1 MTAMFFRTRSIV
13 AGLALVGAV
22 SPGCS
27 RGTTTAPAEATDPI
41 AVTVA
46 TVGMADVA
54 GTFEAGGVVEA
65 RTTATLTARILAP
78 VYEVRVS
85 PGDRVRSG
93 QVLIVLDG
101 RDLAAQARRAR
112 AEGIA
117 AEQHVIAAESERQAA
132 DAALALARLTHA
144 RIAGLH
150 ARRSATAQELDDV
163 TGLLRAAEAR
173 AASAVAR
180 ARAAAAG
187 VEGAK
192 AASDAADTTETF
204 SRIVAPF
211 DGVVTEKMVEPGN
224 MAAPGTS
231 LMRVEDARG
240 FRLEVRVDESR
251 IGQIAPDVTVPVA
264 LDAGADGVARMV
276 SGTVTEIGRAVDAD
290 TRAFLVKISLPAES
304 GLRSGMF
311 GRAHFSARPRRAL
324 TVPAAALVHRG
335 QMTSVFVV
343 EKGVARV
350 RLVNVSGTEVLAGLS
365 DGEAVIVAAPPTVSD
380 GRRVRL
386 GGG

>member
-1 MTAMFFRTRSIV
+1 MTAMFFSTRSIV
-13 AGLALVGAV
+13 AGLALVGAI

-27 RGTTTAPAEATDPI
+27 RGPTTTPAEAADPI

-54 GTFEAGGVVEA
+54 GAFEAGGVVEA
-65 RTTATLTARILAP
+65 RTTATLMARIVAP
-78 VYEVRVS
+78 VREVRVS

-112 AEGIA
+112 AAGIA
-117 AEQHVIAAESERQAA
+117 ADQDVITAESEWQGA
-132 DAALALARLTHA
+132 DAALALARATHA
-144 RIAGLH
+144 RIAGLY

-163 TGLLRAAEAR
+163 TGVLRAAEAR
-173 AASAVAR
+173 AASAMAR
-180 ARAAAAG
+180 ARSAVAG

-211 DGVVTEKMVEPGN
+211 DGVVTETMVEPGN
-224 MAAPGTS
+224 MAAPGTP

-251 IGQIAPDVTVPVA
+251 IAQITPGVAVPVA
-264 LDAGADGVARMV
+264 LDTGGEGVPRMI

-324 TVPAAALVHRG
+324 TVPAAALVQRG

-343 EKGVARV
+343 EKDIARL

-365 DGEAVIVAAPPTVSD
+365 DGDVVIVAAPPTVSD
-380 GRRVRL
+380 GRRVRP
-386 GGG
+386 GGR